1 MTMSVS
7 SAEVLDVRRLQMLS
21 ELQRLG
27 TIAAVANELHLS
39 APAVSMQLGALERE
53 VGLALTER
61 QGRRVVLTP
70 AGAVLAAHGH
80 DIVDLV
86 SVAEMEVQ
94 TLRQGESGTYRI
106 AAFPSAARSYVTD
119 TWERLRDGPHAGPA
133 LRLTELEP
141 DAATEALVRGD
152 LDLAV
157 THAYSNVA
165 GLPSQGLSATPL
177 STEEVLLATAASTA
191 PPTTRSGAARLADL
205 AHSDWV
211 IPHAELACAEMVK
224 RACGAAGFRP
234 GVVAEATDHA
244 VQLQLVAAG
253 IGVALVPRSAV
264 QGLPHGVRLLPVHP
278 RVERHHFALTRRSAR
293 SDPGLRRILELL
305 KDNATR
311 RLGEPPAAVAPPSA
325 TAAT

>member
-1 MTMSVS
+1 
-7 SAEVLDVRRLQMLS
+7 MLS
-21 ELQRLG
+21 QLQRLG
-27 TIAAVANELHLS
+27 TIAAVANELHLT
-39 APAVSMQLGALERE
+39 APAVSMQLAALERE

-70 AGAVLAAHGH
+70 AGVVLAGHGH

-106 AAFPSAARSYVTD
+106 AAFPTAARSYVTD
-119 TWERLRDGPHAGPA
+119 TWRQLRDGPHVGPA

-141 DAATEALVRGD
+141 DAAIAALARGD

-157 THAYSNVA
+157 THAYSNVPQ
-165 GLPSQGLSATPL
+165 LPSQGLFATAL
-177 STEEVLLATAASTA
+177 VTEEVVLATAAGRA
-191 PPTTRSGAARLADL
+191 PATTRSGAARLADQ

-234 GVVAEATDHA
+234 SVVAEATDFS

-253 IGVALVPRSAV
+253 IGVALVPRLAA
-264 QGLPHGVRLLPVHP
+264 QGLPAGLQLLPLDP
-278 RVERHHFALTRRSAR
+278 PVERHHFALARRSAR
-293 SDPGLRRILELL
+293 SDAGVRRIVELL

-311 RLGEPPAAVAPPSA
+311 VLDQPSPAMA
-325 TAAT
+325 TPRFTEAN

>member
-1 MTMSVS
+1 
-7 SAEVLDVRRLQMLS
+7 MLS

-27 TIAAVANELHLS
+27 TIAAVASELHLT
-39 APAVSMQLGALERE
+39 APAVSMQLAALERE

-70 AGAVLAAHGH
+70 AGEVLAAHGH

-106 AAFPSAARSYVTD
+106 AAFPTAARSYVTD
-119 TWERLRDGPHAGPA
+119 TWRQLRDGPHVGPA

-141 DAATEALVRGD
+141 DAATEALVSGD

-157 THAYSNVA
+157 THAYSNVPQ
-165 GLPSQGLSATPL
+165 LPSQGLFATAL
-177 STEEVLLATAASTA
+177 VTEEVLLATAASTA
-191 PPTTRSGAARLADL
+191 PATTRSGAARLADQ

-224 RACGAAGFRP
+224 RACGAAGFQP
-234 GVVAEATDHA
+234 SVVAEATDFS
-244 VQLQLVAAG
+244 VQLQFVAAG
-253 IGVALVPRSAV
+253 IGVALLPRLAA
-264 QGLPHGVRLLPVHP
+264 QGLPEGLQLLPVHP
-278 RVERHHFALTRRSAR
+278 PVERYHFALTRRSAR
-293 SDPGLRRILELL
+293 SDAGICRIVELL
-305 KDNATR
+305 EDNATR
-311 RLGEPPAAVAPPSA
+311 VLALTSI
-325 TAAT
+325 TTT